1 MKLKNIIKY
10 GTKEIVRELELIEG
24 EREET
29 VYKVKLVCLCGN
41 KMNGSY
47 RVAREIPKE
56 FECEKCGNITFD
68 EKFAKNTR
76 FVAPS
81 FSIDFKNNRGFG
93 ISRINASVIVNH
105 NNDEGV
111 VSIDLLNV
119 NMNRKIVFDI
129 VDGTLICYKNGEI
142 EYDFRKEGVDEGEY
156 NPDVLDSI
164 NNFVMRNVSIDH
176 FINQIGTDRSTSFY
190 KFTNEFYSKLNSR
203 NNKRILHRF
212 RNMLINRDKFEYA
225 QILSNAGFKN
235 VNSISSIRMYWYG
248 RDNDDNNIRGIN
260 TNGKTPSQI
269 LNVPK
274 SIVRKLLSIH
284 VEDAVDTYNRNSD
297 EVSRSLHSFYSFHNR
312 HHGVY
317 DMNIVNNILGT
328 AEDNESII
336 KVFSN
341 LNIIYDLISQPE
353 YKRNQKRAIEYLTQD
368 LVMYQGITDIN
379 SAVTLLYDYSDMV
392 KKMGGT
398 PEKYPKSLKRAHDV
412 ASLNF
417 RKWKSSL
424 TKEDFL
430 IATKKYSYLQ
440 DFDTRKKYSFIIPE
454 TIEDLIR
461 EGNSLNHCIASYDN
475 RVIDGTSKIVFMRE
489 NKDIDKPLVSIEIK
503 RGKINQARGSSN
515 RDVTSDEAKAI
526 LEWSKKN
533 DIIY

>member
-1 MKLKNIIKY
+1 MKNIIKY
-10 GTKEIVRELELIEG
+10 GTKEIVRELELVEG
-24 EREET
+24 ERKET

-93 ISRINASVIVNH
+93 VSRINASVIVNH
-105 NNDEGV
+105 NHDEGV
-111 VSIDLLNV
+111 VDIDLLNV

-129 VDGTLICYKNGEI
+129 VDRTLICYKNGEI
-142 EYDFRKEGVDEGEY
+142 EYDFRKEGIGEGEY

-164 NNFVMRNVSIDH
+164 NNFVMRNVSINH
-176 FINQIGTDRSTSFY
+176 FINQIGTDKSISFY

-212 RNMLINRDKFEYA
+212 RSMLINRDKFEYA

-235 VNSISSIRMYWYG
+235 VIAINSIRMYWYK
-248 RDNDDNNIRGIN
+248 RDGEENIIRGIN
-260 TNGKTPSQI
+260 TDGKTPAQI
-269 LNVPK
+269 LNAPK
-274 SIVRKLLSIH
+274 SIIRKLLSIN
-284 VEDAVDTYNRNSD
+284 VEDGVNPYDRNSD
-297 EVSRSLHSFYSFHNR
+297 GVSRSLYNFYDFHNK

-317 DMNIVNNILGT
+317 DMNIINNILST
-328 AEDNESII
+328 AEDSESILN
-336 KVFSN
+336 VFGN
-341 LNIIYDLISQPE
+341 LNSIYDLISQPE

-368 LVMYQGITDIN
+368 LVMYQGITNIN

-392 KKMGGT
+392 KKMGGI
-398 PEKYPKSLKRAHDV
+398 PEKYPKSLKRAHDI
-412 ASLNF
+412 ASLNY

-440 DFDTRKKYSFIIPE
+440 DFDTKKKYSFITPE

-461 EGNSLNHCIASYDN
+461 EGNALNHCIASYDN

-489 NKDIDKPLVSIEIK
+489 SKNIDKPLVSIEIK

-515 RDVTSDEAKAI
+515 RDVTDDEFKAI